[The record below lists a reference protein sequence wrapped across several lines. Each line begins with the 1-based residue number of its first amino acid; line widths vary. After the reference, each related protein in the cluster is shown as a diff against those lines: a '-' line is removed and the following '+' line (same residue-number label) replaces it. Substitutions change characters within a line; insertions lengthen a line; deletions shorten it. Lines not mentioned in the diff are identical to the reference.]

1 MIALTLA
8 SLFTVVTI
16 ATALAL
22 LDSWLRG
29 QTAFF
34 RIGRERALAR
44 AGFVPMVE
52 AEEMRLRGPARYATA
67 ATRPFARRL
76 PSRQPVPALF
86 AA

>member
-8 SLFTVVTI
+8 TLFTVVAV
-16 ATALAL
+16 ATALSL

-29 QTAFF
+29 QVAFAMLN
-34 RIGRERALAR
+34 RERALAR

-52 AEEMRLRGPARYATA
+52 AEELRLRGPARFATA

-76 PSRQPVPALF
+76 PARQPVPALF